1 MFKKFPK
8 NKYNSGPARLSYS
21 GGMTLIELLVVVVI
35 FMVITSIT
43 IFNYGNFNSSV
54 SIQNLADDIALSVR
68 KAQGYAIGVR
78 GANDLFDN
86 GYGVHFTISDL
97 VLGKE
102 YMGSNKSFVLF
113 ADLPPS
119 PGAPSDQKYNY
130 GTGACGKP
138 IIGSECME
146 VLNIVS
152 ADQISSITFKE
163 DSTIK
168 TVLPT
173 GTFDVWFKR
182 PNPEPNFCYRQ
193 NAGNASCDSD
203 KNITYVKIRI
213 SSIANPSVFKI
224 ITILNNGQVSVSNN
238 GN

>member
-1 MFKKFPK
+1 MFKKFYK
-8 NKYNSGPARLSYS
+8 NKYNS
-21 GGMTLIELLVVVVI
+21 GMTLIELLVVIMI
-35 FMVITSIT
+35 FLIITSIT

-86 GYGVHFTISDL
+86 GYGVHFTTNEL
-97 VLGKE
+97 VPGKE

-119 PGAPSDQKYNY
+119 PGVESDNKYEY
-130 GTGACGKP
+130 GTGICGKP
-138 IIGSECME
+138 VVGNECME

-152 ADQISSITFKE
+152 ADQISAITFSE

-168 TVLPT
+168 TVPSS
-173 GTFDVWFKR
+173 GTFDIWFKR
-182 PNPEPNFCYRQ
+182 PDPEPHFCYRQ
-193 NAGNASCDSD
+193 SASNSGCDSGE
-203 KNITYVKIRI
+203 KITYVNIKI
-213 SSIANPSVFKI
+213 SSIANPDVFKM
-224 ITILNNGQVSVSNN
+224 ITISNNGQISVSNN
-238 GN
+238 ENK